1 MKRSKYLIIILFL
14 FSTKVYSQHLE
25 QADINVF
32 EEHLALFPDIIYRT
46 DRNYFRLFHETFSS
60 FLGFYGRD
68 GFDLRYGQFK
78 EQFENLLIYDV
89 PEIINIQYNS
99 MGWNNN
105 GHQKVM
111 TIFFGAKYIDLQEKL
126 NLFYLILKQGF
137 YEEEGDIQESDIDD
151 LKKIIETIELF
162 LNINNPFNEQDLN
175 MIRNDMELV
184 YSILDTL
191 HNNIIGG

>member
-1 MKRSKYLIIILFL
+1 
-14 FSTKVYSQHLE
+14 LE

-105 GHQKVM
+105 GHKKVM
-111 TIFFGAKYIDLQEKL
+111 TIFFGAKYIGLQEEL
-126 NLFYLILKQGF
+126 NHFYLILERILEQGF
-137 YEEEGDIQESDIDD
+137 YEEEGDLGDIQESDVDD

-175 MIRNDMELV
+175 MIRKDMEFV
-184 YSILDTL
+184 YSVLDIL